1 MINKAII
8 SDKWIGKIIIL
19 FFILL
24 LVLIITIAFTYL
36 LVSIEKKEKHFVI
49 TEVEFDEDQRVTKCV
64 IEAAMTQNEYEINWR
79 ELKEPKQ
86 WKVGWQ

>member
-1 MINKAII
+1 MNKV
-8 SDKWIGKIIIL
+8 SPKSLLHSKWTK
-19 FFILL
+19 
-24 LVLIITIAFTYL
+24 VN
-36 LVSIEKKEKHFVI
+36 IENKEKHFVI

-64 IEAAMTQNEYEINWR
+64 IEAAMTHNEYEINWR

>member
-1 MINKAII
+1 MNKV
-8 SDKWIGKIIIL
+8 SPKSLLHSKWTK
-19 FFILL
+19 
-24 LVLIITIAFTYL
+24 VN
-36 LVSIEKKEKHFVI
+36 IEKKEKHFVI

>member
-1 MINKAII
+1 MNKV
-8 SDKWIGKIIIL
+8 SPKSLLHSKWTK
-19 FFILL
+19 
-24 LVLIITIAFTYL
+24 VN
-36 LVSIEKKEKHFVI
+36 IENKEKHFVI

>member
-1 MINKAII
+1 MNKV
-8 SDKWIGKIIIL
+8 SPKSLFHSKWTK
-19 FFILL
+19 
-24 LVLIITIAFTYL
+24 VN
-36 LVSIEKKEKHFVI
+36 IENKEKHFVI